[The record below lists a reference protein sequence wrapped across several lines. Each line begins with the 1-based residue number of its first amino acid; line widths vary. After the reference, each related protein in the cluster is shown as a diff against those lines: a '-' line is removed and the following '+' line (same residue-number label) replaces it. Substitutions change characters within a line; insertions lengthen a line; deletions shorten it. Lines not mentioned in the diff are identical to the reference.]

1 MHVYVAGISA
11 KADAHYPGRSV
22 GLPTGYHRREA
33 VGRAG
38 RSQQR
43 AYYCGKPAGRP
54 EHEVKDHTLF
64 SMYEEDTDSMTE
76 MSDSRPEGTA
86 RNAGVGHMN
95 QAYPA
100 KYFESLRLIR
110 LTNHHLK
117 LSMTS

>member
-1 MHVYVAGISA
+1 
-11 KADAHYPGRSV
+11 
-22 GLPTGYHRREA
+22 
-33 VGRAG
+33 
-38 RSQQR
+38 
-43 AYYCGKPAGRP
+43 
-54 EHEVKDHTLF
+54 
-64 SMYEEDTDSMTE
+64 MYEEDTDSMTE